1 MPPAVKIALTPPGA
15 VRLDT
20 LPPLSLYV
28 HIPWCVRKCPYCDF
42 NSHEKK
48 GALPEEE
55 YCDALISDLEHALPW
70 IWGRRVTSIFF
81 GGGTPSLFAARSID
95 RLLSEFR
102 ARIPI
107 AADAEITLEAN
118 PGTFEA
124 QKFRDFRAAGVNRLS
139 IGIQS
144 FDDRHL
150 AALGRIHSADEA
162 RRAIAIAQAEF
173 DNINLD
179 LMYGLPA
186 QTLEESFADIRE
198 GVRHGTQ
205 HLSAYQLTLEP
216 NTIFYAHPPKLPAHD
231 LAAEMQ
237 ETVEAH
243 LAEAGYEHYETSA
256 FARPDRRSRHN
267 VNYWQFGDYL
277 GLGAGAHGK
286 ISFPDR
292 IERHARAKQPR
303 EYMARAPLGDS
314 IVEHRTI
321 GRADLPF
328 EFMLNALRLIDGMP
342 VGLFRERTGL
352 ELSVIEPALARGE
365 ALGLL
370 ERDWQRIQPSAK
382 GQRFLNDLVE
392 LFLA

>member
-1 MPPAVKIALTPPGA
+1 MSAATVGVMRPGDI
-15 VRLDT
+15 RLET

-28 HIPWCVRKCPYCDF
+28 HMPWCVRKCPYCDF

-48 GALPEEE
+48 GDLPEDA
-55 YCDALISDLEHALPW
+55 YCSALIADLEHALPW
-70 IWGRRVTSIFF
+70 IWGRRVYSIFF

-95 RLLSEFR
+95 RLLSAFR

-124 QKFRDFRAAGVNRLS
+124 QKFRDFPAAGGNRLS

-186 QTLEESFADIRE
+186 QTIEESLADIRE

-205 HLSAYQLTLEP
+205 HLSAYQLTLE
-216 NTIFYAHPPKLPAHD
+216 
-231 LAAEMQ
+231 
-237 ETVEAH
+237 
-243 LAEAGYEHYETSA
+243 
-256 FARPDRRSRHN
+256 
-267 VNYWQFGDYL
+267 
-277 GLGAGAHGK
+277 
-286 ISFPDR
+286 
-292 IERHARAKQPR
+292 
-303 EYMARAPLGDS
+303 
-314 IVEHRTI
+314 
-321 GRADLPF
+321 
-328 EFMLNALRLIDGMP
+328 
-342 VGLFRERTGL
+342 
-352 ELSVIEPALARGE
+352 
-365 ALGLL
+365 
-370 ERDWQRIQPSAK
+370 
-382 GQRFLNDLVE
+382 
-392 LFLA
+392 